1 VKAIVYTKYGSPDVL
16 ELKDVKKP
24 APKDNEVIIR
34 VIATTVSSGDVRM
47 RIGSRE
53 SMPFWPISKL
63 AIGITKPSVPIP
75 GHDFAGEIES
85 VGNNVNR
92 FKPGDQVFGFCGK
105 GTYTEY
111 ISMPEDGVFTIK
123 PSTMTHEEAV
133 AVPFGA
139 TSALTFLRKG
149 NIQSGEQVLI
159 YGASGSVGTA
169 AVQLAKYYGAEVTAV
184 CSTANAELVK
194 SLGADHVIDYTETD
208 FTKNGQT
215 YDVIFDTVGKTSF
228 ACCKDS
234 LKQKG
239 RYLLAVFDFP
249 QLGQMLW
256 QSTTGSRKIVCA
268 IGEEKTEDLVFL
280 KELVEAGKFKSV
292 IDRCYALEQINEAHT
307 YVEKGHKKGNVV
319 VTIRSE
325 EKESQG

>member
-1 VKAIVYTKYGSPDVL
+1 MKAIVHTQYGAPAVL
-16 ELKDVKKP
+16 QLKELEKP
-24 APKDNEVIIR
+24 TPRANEVL
-34 VIATTVSSGDVRM
+34 VKVFATTVSSGDVRM
-47 RIGSRE
+47 RTGTKE
-53 SMPFWPISKL
+53 SMPFWPLSKL
-63 AIGITKPSVPIP
+63 AVGITKPRVPIP

-85 VGNNVNR
+85 VGNDVKR
-92 FKPGDQVFGFCGK
+92 FKRGDQVFGFYGK

-111 ISMPEDGVFTIK
+111 ISVPEDGVFAIK
-123 PSTMTHEEAV
+123 PSNMTYEQAA

-149 NIQSGEQVLI
+149 NIQSGQRVLI

-169 AVQLAKYYGAEVTAV
+169 AMQLAKYYGAEEVTGV
-184 CSTANAELVK
+184 CSTANIEMVK
-194 SLGADHVIDYTETD
+194 SLGADQVIDYTKQD

-215 YDVIFDTVGKTSF
+215 YDIIFDTVGKTSF
-228 ACCKDS
+228 AHCKDS

-249 QLGQMLW
+249 QLWQMLW
-256 QSTTGSRKIVCA
+256 ESMTGSKKIVCA
-268 IGEEKTEDLVFL
+268 IGEEKAEDLVFL

-292 IDRCYALEQINEAHT
+292 IDRCYPLEKTVDAHR

-319 VTIRSE
+319 ITVA
-325 EKESQG
+325 